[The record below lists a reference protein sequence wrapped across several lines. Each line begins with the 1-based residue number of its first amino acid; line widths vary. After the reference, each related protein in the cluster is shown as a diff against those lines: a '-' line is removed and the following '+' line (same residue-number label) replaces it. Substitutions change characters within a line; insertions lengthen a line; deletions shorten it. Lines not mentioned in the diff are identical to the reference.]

1 MTCPNCGKR
10 YPNHAGKCPQCGRTS
25 DSGLFQT
32 STVLISAGDV
42 EGVYR
47 SVQEVPEPLRNRLLR
62 STNGANSATILIADR
77 KGREEIARVMR
88 QTPAPRGLAG
98 FLVSRDAA
106 GSAVRLTLW
115 GKSAVAVLLAVLLA
129 GLLRLVFAR

>member
-10 YPNHAGKCPQCGRTS
+10 YPQQVGKCPQCGRTS

-32 STVLISAGDV
+32 STVLISASDV

-47 SVQEVPEPLRNRLLR
+47 SVQEVPEPLRNRLLK

-88 QTPAPRGLAG
+88 QAPAPRGLAG
-98 FLVSRDAA
+98 ILVSRNDT
-106 GSAVRLTLW
+106 GSGFRLTRW
-115 GKSAVAVLLAVLLA
+115 GKAAVAVFLVALLAA
-129 GLLRLVFAR
+129 LLRFVFAR